1 MIKTISFEEAFR
13 IINDCSAVIWGDMK
27 MVTYP
32 SYWTPEEADGDGDG
46 QFMHLEGVDSDF
58 NEYEVDFK
66 SKDNVTV
73 KVEGNMLIFVDTTGQ
88 EVEVTPL
95 FSKTL

>member
-1 MIKTISFEEAFR
+1 MSKMISFEEAYL
-13 IINDCSAVIWGDMK
+13 IINDCSAVVWGDMK
-27 MVTYP
+27 MVVYP
-32 SYWTPEEADGDGDG
+32 SYWVPEAEDGDG

-58 NEYEVDFK
+58 NEYEANFK
-66 SKDNVTV
+66 AKDNEKV
-73 KVEGNMLIFVDTTGQ
+73 KVEGNKLVFVATNGQ